1 MLADEAADQS
11 AIGQITLEELRQ
23 LPLPEVAVVAAQLR
37 QRLLEVV
44 SQTGGHLAPNLGVVE
59 LTLALHR
66 VFESP
71 RDQII
76 WDVGHQTY
84 VHKLLT
90 GRWDQFATLRRPGG
104 LSGFPRREESPHDVF
119 ETGHASTSV
128 SAAVGLAKARDLL
141 GGQGHVIAV
150 IGDGALT
157 GGLAFEALNHLGH
170 AQTRVLVVLNDN
182 SMSIARSVGGLATY
196 LSRARTHP
204 WYSRTKR
211 DLKQVLRRL
220 PGGPGLAAAL
230 SRVRTGLKY
239 LLIPGILFEE
249 LGLTYLGPVDG
260 HNQQQLESALRQAK
274 AVDGPVIVHCLTR
287 KGQGYLPAEVNPN
300 RFHGIGPFELHTV
313 RDVQTGQAGAEA
325 GPAQPPSFSEAFGA
339 ALSELAV
346 ADRRICAITAAMPD
360 GTGLTPFL
368 AAHPSRTFDVGI
380 AEQHAVTMAAGL
392 ACRGMR
398 PVVAVYSTFLQRAY
412 DQILHDVCLQ
422 RLPVVFALDRAG
434 LVGEDG
440 PTHHG
445 AYDLAYMRS
454 MPGMVVAAP
463 RDEPMLRAL
472 LGLALGH
479 DGPFALRYPRG
490 RVPAVPRQAGDGQT
504 VKVGR
509 GLLLRSGTAAVVVA
523 AGPLV
528 YDALLAAERLQAEGL
543 DVAVVDAVFV
553 KPLDREL
560 LLAQATR
567 TRRVLTVEDGV
578 ARGGL
583 GSAVLEL
590 LADTGALDGMRVRL
604 LGLPEQPVP
613 HGPVELLRSEA
624 GLDADGIERALREL
638 VAAP

>member
-1 MLADEAADQS
+1 VLADEAADKS
-11 AIGQITLEELRQ
+11 AAGPVSLAELRRM
-23 LPLPEVAVVAAQLR
+23 PVSEVAGIAVELR
-37 QRLLEVV
+37 RRLLEVV

-141 GGQGHVIAV
+141 GGHGQVIAV

-170 AQTRVLVVLNDN
+170 AQTRVVVVLNDN
-182 SMSIARSVGGLATY
+182 SMSIARSVGGLATH

-211 DLKQVLRRL
+211 DLKQVLRRV
-220 PGGPGLAAAL
+220 PGGPGLASAL

-239 LLIPGILFEE
+239 LLIPGVLFEE

-260 HNQQQLESALRQAK
+260 HNQQQLELALSQAK

-287 KGQGYLPAEVNPN
+287 KGQGYLPAEVNPD
-300 RFHGIGPFELHTV
+300 RFHGIGPFELRTG
-313 RDVQTGQAGAEA
+313 RDGPAGQAGAEA
-325 GPAQPPSFSEAFGA
+325 GPARPPSFSKVFGA
-339 ALSELAV
+339 ALTELAG

-368 AAHPSRTFDVGI
+368 AAHPSRLFDVGI

-392 ACRGMR
+392 ASRGMR

-463 RDEPMLRAL
+463 RDESMLRAL
-472 LGLALGH
+472 LELALKH

-490 RVPAVPRQAGDGQT
+490 RVPDVSPSAGDGQS
-504 VKVGR
+504 VEVGR
-509 GLLLRSGTAAVVVA
+509 GTLLRSGTDAVVVA

-543 DVAVVDAVFV
+543 EVAVVDAVFI

-560 LLAQATR
+560 LLAEAAR

-583 GSAVLEL
+583 GSGVLEL
-590 LADTGALDGMRVRL
+590 LADAGALDGMRVRL
-604 LGLPEQPVP
+604 LGLPEQPLP
-613 HGPVELLRSEA
+613 HGPASWLRSQA
-624 GLDADGIERALREL
+624 GLDAAGIEQALREL